1 MNTKILALT
10 ILTLGAISAA
20 VVPVAVPYCN
30 TNATNAYCTATTG
43 GNLSNS
49 VCATITGYSVTTV
62 AATNTTNATTTT
74 KVTYAASNYCLPT
87 VLIPSSATAQISLM
101 NSTYYTIVQVQNA
114 TLTGFTSCSS
124 WNDGACSTG
133 TCCSSRTIG
142 FPSGGS
148 TGTTL
153 SGSICTSAGSSGS
166 GASMTMAYSF
176 TGATLATNNT
186 SPLTYVATCLPSSS
200 AFIKYSVAA
209 VAGLVALT
217 FY

>member
-10 ILTLGAISAA
+10 ILSLGAISAA
-20 VVPVAVPYCN
+20 TTMVTPAYCN
-30 TNATNAYCTATTG
+30 TNATNAYCQASTG
-43 GNLSNS
+43 GNMSGS
-49 VCATITGYSVTTV
+49 VCAALTYMTITP
-62 AATNTTNATTTT
+62 ATNTTNASS
-74 KVTYAASNYCLPT
+74 KVTTGPTNYCLPASI
-87 VLIPSSATAQISLM
+87 IPASATTQISLM
-101 NSTYYTIVQVQNA
+101 NNTYYTIAQVQNL

-124 WNDGACSTG
+124 WNDGACASG

-148 TGTTL
+148 TGTTI
-153 SGSICTSAGSSGS
+153 SGNVCGSQGSSGS
-166 GASMTMAYSF
+166 GASMSTQYALAGTWNTTTLSPITYTM
-176 TGATLATNNT
+176 
-186 SPLTYVATCLPSSS
+186 TCLPSSS